1 MRTRTKGDKGKE
13 AMSSSETPQTGH
25 RVLTVIPDRAG
36 VGFKT
41 QHAEAILNTQP
52 ELGWLEVHPE
62 NYMVPGGPRHVLLE
76 AVRDHYPLSLHG
88 VALSLGGAERLDR
101 EHLVALRVLIDRYE
115 PGLISEHLAWSVQDG
130 VYFADLLPLPLNAET
145 LDQLCGNIDEAQD
158 FLGRRILIEN
168 PSSYMNLPDSEIPE
182 AEFFVTAARRTGC
195 GLLVDVN
202 NIQVSARNIGLDA
215 DAYVD
220 ALPADLIGEIH
231 VAGHAEDEA
240 GEGLLIDSHGNEVA
254 TDVWSLLERLIERCG
269 PKPVLVEWDTDIPSW
284 PVLHGEVQKAQG
296 TLSRLDRPEEAAA

>member
-1 MRTRTKGDKGKE
+1 
-13 AMSSSETPQTGH
+13 MSSFQTIHGH
-25 RVLTVIPDRAG
+25 HRAAQAIPDRVG

-52 ELGWLEVHPE
+52 DLGWLEVHPE
-62 NYMVPGGPRHVLLE
+62 NYMVPGGPRPALLE

-88 VALSLGGAERLDR
+88 VALSLGGAERLDP

-115 PGLISEHLAWSVQDG
+115 PGLVSEHVAWSVQDG

-145 LDQLCGNIDEAQD
+145 LDQLCRNIDEAQD

-168 PSSYMNLPDSEIPE
+168 PANYMTLPGSEIPE
-182 AEFFVTAARRTGC
+182 PDFFVTAARRTGC

-202 NIQVSARNIGLDA
+202 NIHVSARNIGLDA

-220 ALPADLIGEIH
+220 GLPADLIGEIH
-231 VAGHAEDEA
+231 LAGHAEDQA
-240 GEGLLIDSHGNEVA
+240 DEGLLIDSHGSEVA
-254 TDVWSLLERLIERCG
+254 TDVWRLLERLITRCG
-269 PKPVLVEWDTDIPSW
+269 PKPLLVEWDTDVPSW
-284 PVLHGEVQKAQG
+284 PVLYGEVQKAQG
-296 TLSRLDRPEEAAA
+296 TLSRLVRPEAAA

>member
-1 MRTRTKGDKGKE
+1 
-13 AMSSSETPQTGH
+13 MSSFQTIHGH
-25 RVLTVIPDRAG
+25 HRAAQAIPDRVG

-52 ELGWLEVHPE
+52 DLGWLEVHPE
-62 NYMVPGGPRHVLLE
+62 NYMVPGGPRPALLE

-88 VALSLGGAERLDR
+88 VALSLGGAERLDP

-115 PGLISEHLAWSVQDG
+115 PGLVSEHVAWSVQDG

-145 LDQLCGNIDEAQD
+145 SE
-158 FLGRRILIEN
+158 
-168 PSSYMNLPDSEIPE
+168 LPEPE
-182 AEFFVTAARRTGC
+182 CLVTAARRTGC

-202 NIQVSARNIGLDA
+202 NIHVSARNIGLDA

-220 ALPADLIGEIH
+220 GLPADLIGEIH
-231 VAGHAEDEA
+231 VAGHAEDQA
-240 GEGLLIDSHGNEVA
+240 DEGLLIDSHGSEVA
-254 TDVWSLLERLIERCG
+254 TDVWRLLERLITRCG
-269 PKPVLVEWDTDIPSW
+269 PKPLLVEWDTDVPSW

-296 TLSRLDRPEEAAA
+296 TLSRLVRPEAVACVPPTLRPSKRALPRR